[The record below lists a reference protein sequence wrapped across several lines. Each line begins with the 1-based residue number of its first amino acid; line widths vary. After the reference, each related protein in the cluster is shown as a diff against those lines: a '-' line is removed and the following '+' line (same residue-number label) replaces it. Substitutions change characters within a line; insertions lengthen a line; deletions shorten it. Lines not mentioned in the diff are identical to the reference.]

1 MVPVSAG
8 GGKTMTPRHAQT
20 ARRIAMA
27 LLVLGP
33 FIAAGAGVNDTTQFD
48 RSRSTTATARSSIRK
63 AQVGRAMAPDD
74 GFALK
79 VAFRGAIN
87 KIEKDESCRAL
98 FDDLV
103 VDGQQALG
111 RSRYQ
116 PPQSPW
122 EERQCSRG
130 VAAYTVVGSNRVVI
144 CDHFHRLDRRAQ
156 SAVLIHEAL
165 HTAGMSE
172 APVDL
177 DAMASEAI
185 TDMVEEACSL
195 R

>member
-1 MVPVSAG
+1 MTTRRT
-8 GGKTMTPRHAQT
+8 KTV
-20 ARRIAMA
+20 RRIAMA
-27 LLVLGP
+27 LLALCP
-33 FIAAGAGVNDTTQFD
+33 FMAAGAGAND
-48 RSRSTTATARSSIRK
+48 STSFEGSHSTRNKAKSSIRK
-63 AQVGRAMAPDD
+63 PQIGRSMEPDT
-74 GFALK
+74 GFKLK
-79 VAFRGAIN
+79 VAFRGAIS

-98 FDDLV
+98 FDNLV
-103 VDGQQALG
+103 VNGLQALG

-122 EERQCSRG
+122 EWSQCSRS

-172 APVDL
+172 TRVDS
-177 DAMASEAI
+177 DAMTAEAI